1 MHFYWCKRRKKSEVN
16 QYYCTDVNWIKSCLL
31 LVLLMWLKDG
41 KCMKGWL
48 DNEPLLW
55 VKPQQ
60 KCGIY
65 FLVWLSNKCINYLS
79 LLYSSSITHWNF
91 RLLLFQGSASY
102 SLSYVLP
109 PSPSLSSVCL
119 NNWTYK
125 SSELCPLLVFI
136 NHSRNF
142 QWVMQVKFL
151 FFYQTLLKCKVVNI
165 KFFSREIWSSV
176 SKFPPG
182 IIILNIYC

>member
-1 MHFYWCKRRKKSEVN
+1 
-16 QYYCTDVNWIKSCLL
+16 
-31 LVLLMWLKDG
+31 MWLRDG

-65 FLVWLSNKCINYLS
+65 YYLVWISNKCITYLSLLLS

-91 RLLLFQGSASY
+91 RMLLFQGSASY

-109 PSPSLSSVCL
+109 SSLSSVCL

-125 SSELCPLLVFI
+125 SSEVCPLLVFI
-136 NHSRNF
+136 NHSHHF
-142 QWVMQVKFL
+142 QWVMKVKL
-151 FFYQTLLKCKVVNI
+151 LALYQTLWKCKLLIENSLVV
-165 KFFSREIWSSV
+165 KFDLQFQT
-176 SKFPPG
+176 F
-182 IIILNIYC
+182 LLAL